1 MPYNEITRVQ
11 VPALMHLAKLGYN
24 FIPQK
29 DKPNLDTATNI
40 LTDSFTQSFERL
52 NPNKNAKDAL
62 AEIKKRLNYDDL
74 GKSFYEYLL
83 KSEYQIIDFDNPNNN
98 LYEMMAELPYKS
110 LRTDITLFI
119 NGLPLVNI
127 EVKQPFAEKGIKE
140 EKNRHIQRYEN
151 PENKVFYNLTQIW
164 LFSDNL
170 PYDEKNPDQGVF
182 YSASYSPIFQRF
194 VEANRLDITPPP
206 PENEQNHQNHQ
217 NHRSLEEIQKRILK
231 EFNLKDT
238 DTLESSK
245 DATTNPFLTS
255 FCSQKRLCFI
265 LKYGISFLKEKSEFK
280 KHIWR
285 YAQMFA
291 SLNVLKGLQKHYET
305 NPKDPLKG
313 IIWHTQGSGKTALTY
328 HLTKLIRDFFSQS
341 NLNKKTKFYFIVDR
355 LDLLE
360 QAKNEFSKRGLCV
373 HEAENKEDLSQKLKN
388 SRVFEGPQGN
398 DEIIV
403 LNIQKFKAPNEEK
416 APNEDLSSAPKEIIS
431 KTELQ
436 EAAKDSHDLQR
447 VFIIDEAHRSYDPK
461 GCFYANLI
469 ECDKTAIKIA
479 LTGTPLLEDNAQDKA
494 TKKTFG
500 NYLHTYS
507 YAESIKDRHTL
518 KLQLEIIEKSYKE
531 KLQEIYRLLQEES
544 ITIEGIEVKKETIF
558 NHERYIKE
566 MLYYI
571 IRDLLNFKR
580 VNNDENLKAM
590 VVCFSSVQA
599 KSANLLFNE
608 VQEKVLQENPNLRIL
623 KKLQSSLILH
633 DEQEVKEKIYS
644 FKHKDTDIVFVFN
657 MLLTGFDLPSL
668 KRLYIH
674 RELKDHNLLQA
685 LARVNRSYNNMSFGY
700 LIDFVGIKENYDKTT
715 DDYLKELNQFNQ
727 GDSNIKDNLK
737 DMFADRKVLEK
748 DIKNAYDDLFNYPID
763 DIENMTSAIVS
774 ISKMNELLKVSHA
787 INTLKERYNL
797 IRTSND
803 EKILSL
809 KEKIDIEKINKI
821 SSMLGKKAKQ
831 LHALKNIN
839 ELKNPN
845 DLIVLEDLI
854 ALLDFKIEFKESKEL
869 RFKEKEEI
877 NAKYKQAKEIL
888 EKIPDKQDKEV
899 QKISKDLSKLLQEPL
914 TNDNFDGIF
923 HSYSVIISQL
933 KQHKEQTTNLLNKY
947 NNDRAY
953 VITHKRLHNRLMEEN
968 ISKGIFTL
976 LSALKKA
983 LDARISKRQEILNE
997 ETTLKTA
1004 IKVEL
1009 RDAFKENHSLKDLK
1023 KEEEFIVQTLFNEL
1037 TQNHHQGNLNA

>member
-11 VPALMHLAKLGYN
+11 IPALMHLAKLGYD
-24 FIPQK
+24 FIPTNS
-29 DKPNLDTATNI
+29 KPNLDTDTNI
-40 LTDSFTQSFERL
+40 LIDSFTQAFERL
-52 NPNKNAKDAL
+52 NPTKNAKDSL
-62 AEIKKRLNYDDL
+62 AEMKKRLNYNDL

-83 KSEYQIIDFDNPNNN
+83 KSEHQIIDFDNPNNN
-98 LYEMMAELPYKS
+98 LYEMMTELPYKS
-110 LRTDITLFI
+110 FRPDITLFI
-119 NGLPLVNI
+119 NGLPLVDI
-127 EVKQPFAEKGIKE
+127 EVKQPLAGQGIKE
-140 EKNRHIQRYEN
+140 EKKRHIKRYEN
-151 PENKVFYNLTQIW
+151 PENKVFYNLAQIW

-170 PYDEKNPDQGVF
+170 PYDENNPDQGVF

-194 VEANRLDITPPP
+194 VEANKLDITPPP
-206 PENEQNHQNHQ
+206 PENEQNHQNH
-217 NHRSLEEIQKRILK
+217 RSLEEIQKRVLN

-238 DTLESSK
+238 DTLESPK
-245 DATTNPFLTS
+245 ETPTNSLLTS
-255 FCSQKRLCFI
+255 FCSHKRLCFI

-291 SLNVLKGLQKHYET
+291 SLNVLKELQKHYET

-328 HLTKLIRDFFSQS
+328 HLTKLIKDFFSQS

-360 QAKNEFSKRGLCV
+360 QAKNEFLKRGLCV

-388 SRVFEGPQGN
+388 SSVFEGPQGN

-403 LNIQKFKAPNEEK
+403 VNIQKFKSPNEEK
-416 APNEDLSSAPKEIIS
+416 APNEDPSSAPKEIIS

-436 EAAKDSHDLQR
+436 EATKDSHDLQR

-494 TKKTFG
+494 TKNTFG

-507 YAESIKDRHTL
+507 YAESIKDKHTL

-531 KLQEIYRLLQEES
+531 KLQAIYRLLQES
-544 ITIEGIEVKKETIF
+544 ITIEDIEVKKEFIF
-558 NHERYIKE
+558 NDEKYIKE

-571 IRDLLNFKR
+571 IRDLLNFRR

-590 VVCFSSVQA
+590 VICFSSTQA
-599 KSANLLFNE
+599 KLANSLFNE
-608 VQEKVLQENPNLRIL
+608 VQEKVLQENPNLKIL
-623 KKLQSSLILH
+623 KKQLQSSLILH
-633 DEQEVKEKIYS
+633 DKQEVKEKIHS

-657 MLLTGFDLPSL
+657 MLLTGFDLPNL

-685 LARVNRSYNNMSFGY
+685 LARVNRSYKNMSFGY

-727 GDSNIKDNLK
+727 SDSNIQDNLK
-737 DMFADRKVLEK
+737 DMFADRKTLEK

-763 DIENMTSAIVS
+763 DVEAMTSAIVN
-774 ISKMNELLKVSHA
+774 ISKMSELLKVSHA

-821 SSMLGKKAKQ
+821 SSMLHQKAKQ

-839 ELKNPN
+839 EPKNPN

-877 NAKYKQAKEIL
+877 SAKYKQAKEML

-899 QKISKDLSKLLQEPL
+899 QKISKELSKLLQTPA
-914 TNDNFDGIF
+914 TSQNFEEIS

-983 LDARISKRQEILNE
+983 LDARIFKRQEILNE
-997 ETTLKTA
+997 EATLKTA

-1009 RDAFKENHSLKDLK
+1009 RDAFNKNPSLKDLQ
-1023 KEEEFIVQTLFNEL
+1023 KETEFITQTLFNEL

>member
-11 VPALMHLAKLGYN
+11 IPALMHLAKLGYD
-24 FIPQK
+24 FIPINSK
-29 DKPNLDTATNI
+29 ENKPNLDTATNI
-40 LTDSFTQSFERL
+40 LTDSFTQAFERL
-52 NPNKNAKDAL
+52 NPTKNAKDSL
-62 AEIKKRLNYDDL
+62 TEMKKCLNYDDL

-83 KSEYQIIDFDNPNNN
+83 KSEHQIIDFDNPNNN
-98 LYEMMAELPYKS
+98 LYEMMTELPYKS
-110 LRTDITLFI
+110 FRPDITLFI

-127 EVKQPFAEKGIKE
+127 EVKQPYAGQGIKE
-140 EKNRHIQRYEN
+140 EKDRHIQRYEN
-151 PENKVFYNLTQIW
+151 PENKVFYNLAQIW

-170 PYDEKNPDQGVF
+170 PYDENNPDQGVF

-194 VEANRLDITPPP
+194 VEAHRLDITPPP
-206 PENEQNHQNHQ
+206 PENDQSHQ
-217 NHRSLEEIQKRILK
+217 NHRSLEEIQKRILN

-238 DTLESSK
+238 DTLESPK
-245 DATTNPFLTS
+245 DTPTNSLLTS

-291 SLNVLKGLQKHYET
+291 SLNVLKELQKHYET
-305 NPKDPLKG
+305 DPNPKDPLKG

-328 HLTKLIRDFFSQS
+328 HLTKLIRDFF
-341 NLNKKTKFYFIVDR
+341 NPLNKKTKFYFIVDR

-360 QAKNEFSKRGLCV
+360 QAKNEFLKRGLCA
-373 HEAENKEDLSQKLKN
+373 HEAENKEDLSQKLK
-388 SRVFEGPQGN
+388 SSSVFENPQGN

-403 LNIQKFKAPNEEK
+403 VNIQKFKAPNEEK
-416 APNEDLSSAPKEIIS
+416 SPNEDLSNSAPKEIVS

-436 EAAKDSHDLQR
+436 ESIQNSHNLQR

-494 TKKTFG
+494 TRNTFG

-507 YAESIKDRHTL
+507 YTESIKDRHTL
-518 KLQLEIIEKSYKE
+518 TLQLETIEKSYKE
-531 KLQEIYRLLQEES
+531 KLQKIYRLLQES
-544 ITIEGIEVKKETIF
+544 ITIEDIEVKKEFIF

-566 MLYYI
+566 MLFYI
-571 IRDLLNFKR
+571 IRDLLNFRR

-590 VVCFSSVQA
+590 VVCFSSAQA
-599 KSANLLFNE
+599 KLANLFFNE
-608 VQEKVLQENPNLRIL
+608 VREKVLQENPNLKIL
-623 KKLQSSLILH
+623 NKLQSSLILH

-657 MLLTGFDLPSL
+657 MLLTGFDLPNL

-685 LARVNRSYNNMSFGY
+685 LARVNRSYKNMSFGY
-700 LIDFVGIKENYDKTT
+700 LIDFVGIQENYDKTT

-727 GDSNIKDNLK
+727 SDSNIK
-737 DMFADRKVLEK
+737 DMFADRETLEK

-763 DIENMTSAIVS
+763 DIEAMTSTIVGMS
-774 ISKMNELLKVSHA
+774 AMNELLKVSRA

-809 KEKIDIEKINKI
+809 KEKMDIEKISKI
-821 SSMLGKKAKQ
+821 SSMLNKKAKQ

-839 ELKNPN
+839 DPKNPN
-845 DLIVLEDLI
+845 DLMILEDLI
-854 ALLDFKIEFKESKEL
+854 ALLDFKIEFKERKEL
-869 RFKEKEEI
+869 CFKEQEEI
-877 NAKYKQAKEIL
+877 TNKQKQAKEIL
-888 EKIPDKQDKEV
+888 EKIPDQQDKEI
-899 QKISKDLSKLLQEPL
+899 QKFYKDFSKLLQTPA
-914 TNDNFDGIF
+914 TSQNFEEIS
-923 HSYSVIISQL
+923 HSYDAIISQL
-933 KQHKEQTTNLLNKY
+933 QQHKEQTTHLLNKY
-947 NNDRAY
+947 DNDLSYA
-953 VITHKRLHNRLMEEN
+953 ITHKRLHDRLMEEN

-983 LDARISKRQEILNE
+983 LDARIFKRQEILNE
-997 ETTLKTA
+997 ETTLKNA
-1004 IKVEL
+1004 IKAEL
-1009 RDAFKENHSLKDLK
+1009 RDAFNKDPSLKDLE
-1023 KEEEFIVQTLFNEL
+1023 KEKEFITQTLFNEL
-1037 TQNHHQGNLNA
+1037 TQNHHQGNPHA